1 MGNKVSP
8 VGFRIG
14 FLKPWGS
21 CWFADEIGYDS
32 LFLEDYKIK
41 EVIKKQLMVFN
52 IEKIIIER
60 ILNSVTVYIY
70 CCDPGIVIGKDGER
84 IKSLNSLLVNVFKK
98 VMQINVCKT
107 RNKNLSAANI
117 VSFIKEKIRDRIPY
131 KRAIKQAMN
140 MAVDS
145 HAAGI
150 KVIIS
155 GRIGGAEIAR
165 SEKFTHGRVPTH
177 TLRASIDYCFGPA
190 ETVYGTLGIKVWIYK
205 EELYKYDYPLLVVPQ
220 ESQQKNEKKNSWKG
234 NLHRKK

>member
-14 FLKPWGS
+14 FLKPWES
-21 CWFADEIGYDS
+21 CWYADDVGYHT

-41 EVIKKQLMVFN
+41 EIIKKQLIVFN

-60 ILNSVTVYIY
+60 ILDSVTIYIY

-84 IKSLNSLLVNVFKK
+84 IQNLNSVLVNAFKK
-98 VMQINVCKT
+98 VMQVNVCKIP
-107 RNKNLSAANI
+107 NKNLFAANI
-117 VSFIKEKIRDRIPY
+117 VSFIKEKIRDRAPY

-145 HAAGI
+145 HAAGV

-165 SEKFTHGRVPTH
+165 SEKFAHGRVPTH
-177 TLRASIDYCFGPA
+177 TLRANIDYCFGTA

-205 EELYKYDYPLLVVPQ
+205 EELYRYDQPLLVAPQ
-220 ESQQKNEKKNSWKG
+220 ESSQKNEKRNSWKG
-234 NLHRKK
+234 NSHRKK